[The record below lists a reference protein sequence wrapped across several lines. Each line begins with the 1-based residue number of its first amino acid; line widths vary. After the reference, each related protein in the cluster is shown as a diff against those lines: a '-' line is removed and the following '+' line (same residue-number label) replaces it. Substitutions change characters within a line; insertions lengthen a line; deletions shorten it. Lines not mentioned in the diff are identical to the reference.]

1 MKPSAHEP
9 HGPQE
14 PPTPRAPHGPHGSR
28 EPRTPDEPHHAPHPR
43 PDRRRPGP
51 SGRPGPPGSSGP
63 SGSRGGP
70 HAIPAIEATALR
82 KSYGDVRVLGG
93 VDLRVE
99 RGTVFSLL
107 GPNGAGKTT
116 TIRILATLTTAD
128 TGTARVAGH
137 DVVAER
143 SAARRAISLTG
154 QFAAVDEMQ
163 TGEENLRMMARLS
176 GASRTAARGRAAE
189 LLERFDLTAAA
200 RRPARTYSGGMR
212 RRLDLA
218 AGLVGNPEVIFL
230 DEPTTGLDPRSR
242 QQLWEVV
249 RELSAE
255 GATVF
260 LTTQYLE
267 EADQLADRIAVIDGG
282 RIVAEGTAHDL
293 KSRVAGHRLDLVL
306 SSRAAYERLASR
318 AVLGIPETLTLGVPT
333 DGTAA
338 HVRALLD
345 ELDPGRGDVAR
356 FSLHTATLDDV
367 FLALTRTPPRTATPS
382 AGSPESTES
391 AESTEETNRV

>member
-1 MKPSAHEP
+1 M
-9 HGPQE
+9 
-14 PPTPRAPHGPHGSR
+14 
-28 EPRTPDEPHHAPHPR
+28 
-43 PDRRRPGP
+43 
-51 SGRPGPPGSSGP
+51 
-63 SGSRGGP
+63 
-70 HAIPAIEATALR
+70 PAIEATALQ

-116 TIRILATLTTAD
+116 TIRILTTLTAAD

-143 SAARRAISLTG
+143 SAVRRAISLTG

-176 GASRTAARGRAAE
+176 GASRAAARSRAAE

-255 GATVF
+255 GATAF

-282 RIVAEGTAHDL
+282 RIVAEGTVHEL

-306 SSRAAYERLASR
+306 SSRAAYERLAAR

-367 FLALTRTPPRTATPS
+367 FLTLTRTPQRTAAS
-382 AGSPESTES
+382 S
-391 AESTEETNRV
+391 AESTEEATRV